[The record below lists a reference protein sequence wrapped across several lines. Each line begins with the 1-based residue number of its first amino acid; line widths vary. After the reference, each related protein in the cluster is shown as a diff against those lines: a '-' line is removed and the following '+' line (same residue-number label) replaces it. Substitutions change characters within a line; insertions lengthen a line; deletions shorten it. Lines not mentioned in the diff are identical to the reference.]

1 MTDYGVTDDGFVIKD
16 YDTIREEIEQD
27 EYAVFG
33 PKINVEPDDLLGQL
47 NGVFGNRLAE
57 LWEVAESVYRSL
69 HPDWSSGEPLDNVC
83 AITGVIRLDALESSV
98 DLAVNLAAGATLP
111 AGSIASIGTTGDRW
125 VTQAAVTNAAA
136 VAATVAVEAKS
147 EEAAPIVGNAYAID
161 SIAVPVA
168 GWSAKAAKNTLNS
181 EPFGLANG
189 QTLLVE
195 VDEGTAQTVTFLSGD
210 FADITNATAAEVA
223 AVLSSGLTGA
233 AAIDAA
239 GEVRLTSDLE
249 GAGSALRVIGGT
261 GFEALGFSREK
272 IRGFNPSTAA
282 QILNTASE
290 PYGLSDGET
299 LFVKVDRGST
309 QTITF
314 PTGDFVAIGSATA
327 VEVAK
332 SINSQISGAVAYEV
346 LGKVQIESLDVGTNS
361 FVEVTG
367 GTANT
372 ALSYALNEEEAGVS
386 GAAIVGRD
394 IESDAALRL
403 RREEL
408 LRTTGAGTL
417 EAIRAAVRA
426 ITDPDVLQAYVI
438 ENATDATDAFGRP
451 PHSFEVIVVGGDDQ
465 EIGETIFATKPI
477 GINTYRVPGADG
489 RTVTVT
495 DSQGVNHDINFS
507 RGNDIRMYT
516 IIDVTVDQV
525 AFGGGNQAAGEQQ
538 VKEALKALGDSLQ
551 IGEDVIIMQFACAA
565 IKVTGVIDVTSTK
578 IEDVTPPTNTANIPI
593 ADRDYAT
600 FSTSDIVVNVTL
612 A

>member
-1 MTDYGVTDDGFVIKD
+1 MTDYGITDEGFVLKD
-16 YDTIREEIEQD
+16 FDTIIEEIEQD

-33 PKINVEPDDLLGQL
+33 PAINVEPDDVLGQL
-47 NGVFGNRLAE
+47 NGVFGNRLSE
-57 LWEVAESVYRSL
+57 LWEVAQAVYRSL
-69 HPDWSSGEPLDNVC
+69 HPDWSSGEALDNVC
-83 AITGVIRLDALESSV
+83 AITGVIRLDALASAV
-98 DLAVNLAAGATLP
+98 DLEVNLAAGATLP

-125 VTQAAVTNAAA
+125 VTQSAVTNAAA
-136 VAATVAVEAKS
+136 VAATVDVEARS
-147 EEAAPIVGNAYAID
+147 EEVAPIVGNAYAID

-181 EPFGLANG
+181 EPFTLANN

-195 VDEGTAQTVTFLSGD
+195 IDEGSAQTVTFVTGD
-210 FADITNATAAEVA
+210 FVDITNATAAEVA
-223 AVLSSGLTGA
+223 SVLSSNLTGA
-233 AAIDAA
+233 SALDAA

-249 GAGSALRVIGGT
+249 GSGSAVRITGGT

-272 IRGFNPSTAA
+272 VRGFNIDKAA
-282 QILNTASE
+282 QIINTASE
-290 PYGLSDGET
+290 TYALSDGET
-299 LFVKVDRGST
+299 LFVKVDRGGT

-314 PTGDFVAIGSATA
+314 PTGDFVAIGAATA

-332 SINSQISGAVAYEV
+332 SINSQISDAVAYEV
-346 LGKVQIESLDVGTNS
+346 LGKVQIESLDTGTNS

-372 ALSYALNEEEAGVS
+372 ALSFPLNEEEAGVP
-386 GAAIVGRD
+386 GAATIGRD
-394 IESDAALRL
+394 IETDAELRL

-408 LRTTGAGTL
+408 LRITGAGTL

-426 ITDPDVLQAYVI
+426 ITDPDVLQAFVI
-438 ENATDATDAFGRP
+438 ENETDVTDGFGRP

-465 EIGETIFATKPI
+465 EIGQTIFDTKPI

-489 RTVTVT
+489 RTVQVT
-495 DSQGVNHDINFS
+495 DSQGTVHDINFS

-516 IIDVTVDQV
+516 IIDVTVDQ
-525 AFGGGNQAAGEQQ
+525 ATFGGGNQAAGEQQ
-538 VKEALKALGDSLQ
+538 VKEALKELGDNLQ

-565 IKVTGVIDVTSTK
+565 IEVAGVVDVTSTK
-578 IEDVTPPTNTANIPI
+578 IEDTTPPTNTANIPI